1 MDFKKIEKMTERRCI
16 ARKKI
21 QEVAQE
27 LYDFAKENAISIAGE
42 HYSYMYA
49 TAYSG
54 CYGNAV
60 GDREK
65 EIAIIDDGK
74 VVEPTLLNEPRKR
87 TTTIRDYG
95 CWSPKIA
102 NTKEMKEWIIKQIH
116 LIKNEDNFEEEFLK
130 EIKEMLNRH

>member
-27 LYDFAKENAISIAGE
+27 LYDFAKENAIE
-42 HYSYMYA
+42 
-49 TAYSG
+49 
-54 CYGNAV
+54 
-60 GDREK
+60 
-65 EIAIIDDGK
+65 
-74 VVEPTLLNEPRKR
+74 
-87 TTTIRDYG
+87 
-95 CWSPKIA
+95 IA

>member
-16 ARKKI
+16 ARKKL
-21 QEVAQE
+21 QEVVQE
-27 LYDFAKENAISIAGE
+27 LYDFAKENAIEIAGE

-60 GDREK
+60 GDKEK

-74 VVEPTLLNEPRKR
+74 VIEPTLLNEPRKR
-87 TTTIRDYG
+87 TVTTRDYG
-95 CWSPKIA
+95 CWSPRVA
-102 NTKEMKEWIIKQIH
+102 NTKEMKEWIIEQVQN
-116 LIKNEDNFEEEFLK
+116 IKNAKNSEEQFLK
-130 EIKEMLNRH
+130 EIKEMLNRD